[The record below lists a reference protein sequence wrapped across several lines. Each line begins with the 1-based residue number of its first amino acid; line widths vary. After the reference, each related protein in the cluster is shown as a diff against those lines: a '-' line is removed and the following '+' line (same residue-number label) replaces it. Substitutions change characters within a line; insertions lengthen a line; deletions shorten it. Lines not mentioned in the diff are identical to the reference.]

1 MSDSDLAAP
10 SALHAMLDGLP
21 VAAAL
26 LDAGGQ
32 IAAANRDFARLL
44 GAPADD
50 LIGRHLGALLDAAA
64 PETRPTA
71 NAYRL
76 EPYGEPRW
84 VRADPSAGGL
94 VLLIDVT
101 AEHRMLDA
109 ARAGSVV
116 RDPLMSDA
124 EVGTWL
130 YDPDRDLYF
139 FSSELA
145 FGWEEFVEGVPT
157 EVLQQIQHRDDQA
170 KDSEIR
176 ERVTRLG
183 GQAETEMRYRTPDGG
198 WKHLRVLYR
207 AGKQTPS
214 GRYEMYGISQNI
226 SPQAQARDEA
236 TASTQRL
243 KLALNAANAGVFEF
257 DYAKRSFW
265 LSPEL
270 RALVGQDLLSGAKAN
285 PFGMFHPDDRAR
297 ARDLNARAERQ
308 DQIAPVDVRL
318 MRSAGPIW
326 VRFYLEVEHDTG
338 GDPIRCVGLM
348 IDIDD
353 QKRQELALAEATQVA
368 EAATAAKSDFLA
380 SVSHEIRTPMN
391 GVVGILHLLEREPL
405 TPEGAGMLQE
415 AVACSQML
423 AQLIND
429 VLDFSK
435 MEAGKL
441 DLAPVP
447 VDLAA
452 LADSVAALI
461 RPQAE
466 DKGVYLHVAA
476 EGLGYAAI
484 DPVRLRQCLFN
495 VIGNAVKFTG
505 EGGVT
510 VRLTYVDGDPRR
522 LRCEV
527 QDTGIGIPASARASL
542 FDRFQQADVG
552 TTRRFGGT
560 GLGLAISRNLARMMG
575 GDMDFDSV
583 EGEGSTFWFEV
594 AAPVAEAPPSTA
606 VNAFGDAPLEGLRVL
621 VVDDNRVNRLVGVK
635 SLEALGAE
643 AREADCGEAA
653 VEAVIADDYD
663 LILMDVNMPGIDG
676 LEATR
681 RIRALGGSAAQTP
694 VIALTA
700 DVMTHHQQ
708 RYHEAGM
715 NGFVPKPFSPLQL
728 LAEIARLVA
737 GEGEGP
743 EALSA

>member
-1 MSDSDLAAP
+1 MSGPDPCAPAP
-10 SALHAMLDGLP
+10 SAAIIDGLP

-26 LDAGGQ
+26 LDPAGQ

-44 GAPADD
+44 GASAGE

-64 PETRPTA
+64 SETRPMA

-76 EPYGEPRW
+76 EIYGAPCW
-84 VRADPSAGGL
+84 VRADQSAGGL
-94 VLLIDVT
+94 ALLIDVT

-109 ARAGSVV
+109 ALNASSM
-116 RDPLMSDA
+116 RDQLMADA

-130 YDPDRDLYF
+130 YDPDRGIYF

-145 FGWEEFVEGVPT
+145 LGWAESTEGVPT
-157 EVLQQIQHRDDQA
+157 EVLEQVQHEDDQA
-170 KDSEIR
+170 KDREIR
-176 ERVTRLG
+176 ERLTRHG
-183 GQAETEMRYRTPDGG
+183 GQAEAEMRYRSADGG

-257 DYAKRSFW
+257 DYATRSFW
-265 LSPEL
+265 LSQEL
-270 RALVGQDLLSGAKAN
+270 RHLVGQDLLSGAKAN

-297 ARDLNARAERQ
+297 ARDLKARAERR

-318 MRSAGPIW
+318 MRGAGAIW

-338 GDPIRCVGLM
+338 GVPIRSVGLM

-447 VDLAA
+447 VDLVA
-452 LADSVAALI
+452 LADSVVALL
-461 RPQAE
+461 RPQAD
-466 DKGVYLHVAA
+466 DKGVYLRVSA
-476 EGLGYAAI
+476 EGLGHAAV

-505 EGGVT
+505 TGGVS

-527 QDTGIGIPASARASL
+527 QDTGIGIPAAARGSL

-560 GLGLAISRNLARMMG
+560 GLGLAISRSLARMMG
-575 GDMDFDSV
+575 GDMDFESV
-583 EGEGSTFWFEV
+583 EGVGSTFWFEV
-594 AAPVAEAPPSTA
+594 AAPVAEAPSATA
-606 VNAFGDAPLEGLRVL
+606 VNAFGDAPLAGLRVL

-653 VEAVIADDYD
+653 VEAVIADHYD

-681 RIRALGGSAAQTP
+681 RIRALGAAAAQTP

-708 RYHEAGM
+708 RYHAAGM

-737 GEGEGP
+737 GDGEA
-743 EALSA
+743 ETALSA

>member
-1 MSDSDLAAP
+1 MV
-10 SALHAMLDGLP
+10 DGLP

-26 LDAGGQ
+26 LDANAR
-32 IAAANRDFARLL
+32 ITAANREFRRLL
-44 GAPADD
+44 GGPD
-50 LIGRHLGALLDAAA
+50 LIGQHLGAVLDAAA
-64 PETRPTA
+64 TEIRPTA

-76 EPYGEPRW
+76 ETYGQACW
-84 VRADPSAGGL
+84 VRADQTSGGL

-101 AEHRMLDA
+101 AEHRMMDA
-109 ARAGSVV
+109 AQNASAV
-116 RDPLMSDA
+116 RDKLMADA

-130 YDPDRDLYF
+130 YDPDSDLYY

-145 FGWEEFVEGVPT
+145 FGWAESAEGVPSS
-157 EVLQQIQHRDDQA
+157 VLQRVQHYDDQA
-170 KDSEIR
+170 KDREIR
-176 ERVTRLG
+176 ERLTVFG
-183 GQAETEMRYRTPDGG
+183 GEAEAEMRYRTAEGG

-207 AGKQTPS
+207 AGRQTAS

-226 SPQAQARDEA
+226 STQAQARDEA
-236 TASTQRL
+236 TTSTQRL

-257 DYAKRSFW
+257 DYAAKAFW
-265 LSPEL
+265 LSPEF
-270 RALVGQDLLSGAKAN
+270 RALVGEDLLTGAETN
-285 PFGMFHPDDRAR
+285 PFSLFHPDDRAS

-308 DQIAPVDVRL
+308 DHIAPVDVRL
-318 MRSAGPIW
+318 MRGAGQIW
-326 VRFYLEVEHDTG
+326 VRFYLEVEHDAAG
-338 GDPIRCVGLM
+338 EPIRCVGLM

-353 QKRQELALAEATQVA
+353 QKRQELALAEATHAA

-441 DLAPVP
+441 DLAPIP
-447 VDLAA
+447 IDPAA
-452 LADSVAALI
+452 LADSVAALL

-466 DKGVYLHVAA
+466 DKGVYLRVSA
-476 EGLGYAAI
+476 EGLGHASI

-495 VIGNAVKFTG
+495 VIGNAVKFTSH
-505 EGGVT
+505 GGVS
-510 VRLTYVDGDPRR
+510 VRLAYMDGDARR
-522 LRCEV
+522 LRCEI

-560 GLGLAISRNLARMMG
+560 GLGLAIARSLARMMG
-575 GDMDFDSV
+575 GDMDFQSV

-594 AAPVAEAPPSTA
+594 AAPVAEAPPASA
-606 VNAFGDAPLEGLRVL
+606 MNAFGDAPLEGLRVL

-635 SLEALGAE
+635 SLEALGAQ
-643 AREADCGEAA
+643 AQEADSGEAA

-681 RIRALGGSAAQTP
+681 RIRALGGVAAQTP

-708 RYHEAGM
+708 RYHAAGM
-715 NGFVPKPFSPLQL
+715 NGFVPKPFSPTLL

-737 GEGEGP
+737 GEGGAET
-743 EALSA
+743 ALSA

>member
-1 MSDSDLAAP
+1 M
-10 SALHAMLDGLP
+10 
-21 VAAAL
+21 AAAL
-26 LDAGGQ
+26 LGTEGQ
-32 IAAANRDFARLL
+32 ITAANRDFARLL
-44 GAPADD
+44 GKPVTELVD
-50 LIGRHLGALLDAAA
+50 GHLGAMLDEAAT
-64 PETRPTA
+64 ETRPTA

-76 EPYGEPRW
+76 ETYGEARW
-84 VRADPSAGGL
+84 VRADQSAGGL

-101 AEHRMLDA
+101 AEHRMMDA
-109 ARAGSVV
+109 ALNASGV
-116 RDPLMSDA
+116 RDKLMADA

-130 YDPDRDLYF
+130 YDPEEDLYF

-145 FGWEEFVEGVPT
+145 FGWSESAAGVPSS
-157 EVLQQIQHRDDQA
+157 VLELIQHPDDQA
-170 KDSEIR
+170 KDREIR
-176 ERVTRLG
+176 ERLTQFG
-183 GQAETEMRYRTPDGG
+183 GEAEGEMRYRTADGG
-198 WKHLRVLYR
+198 WRHLRVLYR

-236 TASTQRL
+236 TTSTQRL

-257 DYAKRSFW
+257 DYAAKSFW
-265 LSPEL
+265 LSPEF
-270 RALVGQDLLSGAKAN
+270 RALVGEDALADVADN
-285 PFGMFHPDDRAR
+285 PFSLFHPDDQTR
-297 ARDLNARAERQ
+297 ARDLNARARRN
-308 DQIAPVDVRL
+308 DHIAPVDVRL
-318 MRSAGPIW
+318 MRSAGQIW
-326 VRFYLEVEHDTG
+326 VRFYLEVEHDAAG
-338 GDPIRCVGLM
+338 APIRCVGLM

-405 TPEGAGMLQE
+405 TAEAAAMLQE

-447 VDLAA
+447 IDPGA

-466 DKGVYLHVAA
+466 DKGIYLRVSA

-495 VIGNAVKFTG
+495 VIGNAVKFTS
-505 EGGVT
+505 EGGVS
-510 VRLTYVDGDPRR
+510 VRLTYVGSDVRR

-527 QDTGIGIPASARASL
+527 TDTGIGIPDAARASL

-560 GLGLAISRNLARMMG
+560 GLGLAIARSLTRMMG

-583 EGEGSTFWFEV
+583 EGVGSTFWFEV
-594 AAPVAEAPPSTA
+594 TASVAEAPSSSA
-606 VNAFGDAPLEGLRVL
+606 VNAFGDAPLAGLRVL

-635 SLEALGAE
+635 SLEALGAQ
-643 AREADCGEAA
+643 AQEADSGEAA
-653 VEAVIADDYD
+653 VEAVVAGDFD

-681 RIRALGGSAAQTP
+681 RIRALGGVAAQTP

-708 RYHEAGM
+708 RYHAAGM
-715 NGFVPKPFSPLQL
+715 NGFVPKPFSPIQL

-737 GEGEGP
+737 GEGEA
-743 EALSA
+743 EAALSA